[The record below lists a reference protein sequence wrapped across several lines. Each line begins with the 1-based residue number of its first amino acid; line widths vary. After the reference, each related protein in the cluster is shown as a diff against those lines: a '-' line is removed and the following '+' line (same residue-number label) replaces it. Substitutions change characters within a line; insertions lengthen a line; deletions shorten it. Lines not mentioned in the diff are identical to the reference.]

1 MVEVELR
8 SEESLAADR
17 VEFTTSQFK
26 TLTRFKLWATDNPKL
41 VGEATGQLIIPIS
54 DPRI

>member
-26 TLTRFKLWATDNPKL
+26 TLTRFKLWATDHPKL